1 MKLGWTVI
9 FKGVKTNHFNKGK
22 KGEMLTMG
30 WRGCELYFGV
40 KNPILLGWGK

>member
-1 MKLGWTVI
+1 MQV
-9 FKGVKTNHFNKGK
+9 VKTNHFNKGQ

-40 KNPILLGWGK
+40 KTLFFLGGENKSVG